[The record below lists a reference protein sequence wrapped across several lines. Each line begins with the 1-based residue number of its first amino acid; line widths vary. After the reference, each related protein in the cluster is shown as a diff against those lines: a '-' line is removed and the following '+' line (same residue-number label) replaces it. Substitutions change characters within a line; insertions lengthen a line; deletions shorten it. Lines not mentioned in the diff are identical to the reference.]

1 MYGCRPCP
9 RDQVDAFSSSTASSI
24 SHQAYARVTHLW
36 HSSQHRLHAFGD
48 LVEETRGRL
57 KACLGLSEDAAEV
70 VFAPSG
76 TDAHLLALFLVQA
89 TLGAPMT
96 CILAGSDQT
105 GSGLAC
111 TARGR
116 HFRASG
122 RTGKGDLVEGLSG
135 DINLVGVPFCDA
147 HGNPRAVA
155 EIDSEVLHAVQT
167 AVSQGRRVLLQAMS
181 SSKLGWAGPSQACLD
196 HIRERWDGK
205 VRIVLDACQMRT
217 GNARIRS
224 HLAGGDLVLITGSKY
239 FGGPAFSGAVLVP
252 AALRHDIAALNG
264 IAPGLKSLTSRFDWP
279 SCWPGLQDDLP
290 ATGNI
295 GQWLRWEAALD
306 EMRRYHAV
314 PPVFRERFLRRFAQ
328 LVPAAVEASPH
339 VTLYRGP
346 VPDTDLALGDEFTNA
361 TIVSFRPTHRGGFQA
376 LPECASLHRLLNQDV
391 SARIPSTR
399 IPDRRLAAQA
409 CHVGQP
415 VALGMLGNTAVL
427 RISCS
432 ARLVTRCWAQSREM
446 SHGNFDPHIN
456 GVRRVLEKITLL
468 LEHWPQVTA

>member
-24 SHQAYARVTHLW
+24 SHQAYARVMHLW
-36 HSSQHRLHAFGD
+36 HSSQHRLPGFGD
-48 LVEETRGRL
+48 LAEETRSRL

-105 GSGLAC
+105 GSGLAY
-111 TARGR
+111 TAKGR

-122 RTGKGDLVEGLSG
+122 RAGKGDPVEGLS
-135 DINLVGVPFCDA
+135 DTHLIGVPFCDA

-155 EIDSEVLHAVQT
+155 EIDSDVLHAVQT
-167 AVSQGRRVLLQAMS
+167 AVLQGRRVLLQAMS

-196 HIRERWDGK
+196 HIRGRWDGQ

-217 GNARIRS
+217 GNARIGR
-224 HLAGGDLVLITGSKY
+224 HLASGDLVLITGSKY

-279 SCWPGLQDDLP
+279 SCWPGLQDGMP
-290 ATGNI
+290 GTGNI

-339 VTLYRGP
+339 VTLYQRP
-346 VPDTDLALGDEFTNA
+346 APDTDPALDGEFTNA
-361 TIVSFRPTHRGGFQA
+361 TIVSFRPTHRGAFQT
-376 LPECASLHRLLNQDV
+376 LSECASLHRLLNQDV
-391 SARIPSTR
+391 SARIPSPR
-399 IPDRRLAAQA
+399 IPDHRLAAQA

-415 VALGMLGNTAVL
+415 VALGMSNDTVVL

-432 ARLVTRCWAQSREM
+432 ARLVTRCWAQSRDM
-446 SHGNFDPHIN
+446 SHDNFDPHIK
-456 GVRRVLEKITLL
+456 GVRRVLEKVALL